1 MHYAVSDVHGHIEDL
16 VAALRR
22 AGLLD
27 ADLAWSGSQARLSFL
42 GDYVD
47 RGPHGMAVI
56 DLVRRLQAEAG
67 AAGGRVDALIG
78 NHEILALGMHRF
90 GARHVP
96 SDSWSRRSF
105 ARSWALNGGQLHD
118 QQGLHDEQISW
129 LSALDTVLLA
139 GPDLLLH
146 SDTTEY
152 LRWGHTTEQINDA
165 VRTVLAGDDLEA
177 WWQCWARLTAR
188 YGFAGREGE
197 RVAGELLDLLGGQ
210 RIVHGHSVVTTFTG
224 ASPREVTGPLS
235 YAGGLV
241 LAIDGGVYGGG
252 PCLVV
257 RLDPEPAPDGS
268 SDLGRPT

>member
-1 MHYAVSDVHGHIEDL
+1 MHYAVSDVHGHIEEL

-22 AGLLD
+22 ADLLD
-27 ADLAWSGSQARLSFL
+27 AHLAWSGGQARLSFL

-47 RGPHGMAVI
+47 RGPQGLAVI

-90 GARHVP
+90 GAQQVP
-96 SDSWSRRSF
+96 SDSWRQRSF
-105 ARSWALNGGQLHD
+105 ARSWALNGGRLHD
-118 QQGLHDEQISW
+118 QQGLRDEQIAW
-129 LSALDTVLLA
+129 LSALDSVLLA

-152 LRWGHTTEQINDA
+152 LRWGNTTEQINDA
-165 VRTVLAGDDLEA
+165 VRNVLAGGDLEA
-177 WWQCWARLTAR
+177 WWQCWVRLTAR
-188 YGFAGREGE
+188 YGFAGLEGE
-197 RVAGELLDLLGGQ
+197 QVASGLLDLLGGE
-210 RIVHGHSVVTTFTG
+210 RIVHGHSVVAAFIG

-235 YAGGLV
+235 YAGGRV
-241 LAIDGGVYGGG
+241 LAIDGGIYGGG

-257 RLDPEPAPDGS
+257 RLDHEAAPDGS
-268 SDLGRPT
+268 LDPA